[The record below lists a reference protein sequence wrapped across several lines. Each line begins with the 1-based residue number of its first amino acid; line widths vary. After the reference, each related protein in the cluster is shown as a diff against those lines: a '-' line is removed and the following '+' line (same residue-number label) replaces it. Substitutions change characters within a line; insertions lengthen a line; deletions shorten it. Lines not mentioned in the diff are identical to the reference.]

1 MNDCKLAMSVDNGR
15 INLQV
20 SGTGMLELA
29 SMAGYLQVFVGQ
41 EAMKCGAEYDDAV
54 LKLLD
59 IHLAAM
65 EELKKLARQD
75 GGPGGADNG

>member
-1 MNDCKLAMSVDNGR
+1 MRDCRAVLEVQGGR
-15 INLQV
+15 VSLQA
-20 SGTGMLELA
+20 SGAGMLELA

-41 EAMKCGAEYDDAV
+41 EAMGHGMDYDDAV

-65 EELKKLARQD
+65 EELKKMPAGEGINER
-75 GGPGGADNG
+75 